1 MQPLTRGNV
10 RLAASI
16 VLAREAAA
24 GPEVFMMQR
33 PGGVDFPDLHVFPGG
48 KLDEG
53 DFVPQLVQ
61 GLDPAAA
68 DAALGLESGGLRY
81 WVAAIR
87 ECFEECGVLLAYRR
101 GALLQWADEGEVQR
115 FDGYRQQ
122 LIDSSISLLEVCARE
137 GLTLA
142 ADRVHY
148 FSHWLTPEVAPR
160 RFDTRFFIAAM
171 PEDQETIA
179 HHWETADDEWVR
191 PADALQA
198 RVDGRWQMISPT
210 VTTLTSLADFQDV
223 PAMLDAV
230 QREVHLPELSAD
242 LMQQGMQP
250 LR

>member
-16 VLAREAAA
+16 VLAREAPA

-48 KLDEG
+48 KLDQG
-53 DFVPQLVQ
+53 DFVPHLVQ
-61 GLDPAAA
+61 GLDPESA
-68 DAALGLESGGLRY
+68 DAALGVPGGGLRF

-87 ECFEECGVLLAYRR
+87 ECFEECGVLLAYR
-101 GALLQWADEGEVQR
+101 GGKLLQWADEGEIQR

-122 LIDSSISLLEVCARE
+122 LIESSISLLEVCARE
-137 GLTLA
+137 QLTLA

-148 FSHWLTPEVAPR
+148 FSHWLTPEAAPR

-171 PEDQETIA
+171 PDDQETIA

-198 RVDGRWQMISPT
+198 HSDGRWQMISPT
-210 VTTLTSLADFQDV
+210 VTTLRSLADFADV
-223 PAMLDAV
+223 PGMLDAV
-230 QREVHLPELSAD
+230 QRELHLPELSPD